1 METLEKAVEE
11 IEQVIIGA
19 LFTAFDAGRDL
30 TMEDLL
36 GEIKSVVPLS
46 VMMREEIDELRTW
59 AQMRARPASRPP
71 TSTKARKGR
80 EG

>member
-1 METLEKAVEE
+1 
-11 IEQVIIGA
+11 
-19 LFTAFDAGRDL
+19 
-30 TMEDLL
+30 
-36 GEIKSVVPLS
+36 

-71 TSTKARKGR
+71 ASAKARKGR